1 MNFPKIF
8 SINLYYKLKIII
20 VIFSIS
26 SIGYPISIKTKIVD
40 IKGKPHISILEFAK
54 NHKLQG
60 INYAEKN
67 KFELRYFGKKIVFS
81 GKCSFVKV
89 EDKILQLSNP
99 IITLDGDIYIAKNSF
114 MIVLNKT
121 ELPDAILDTSEEYI
135 ITTAPDFNLYDISI
149 DTKMNGSQITIKS
162 SKIFNLETI
171 ASSITRA
178 GWLNITIL
186 DGIVDSSSIVDSPIK
201 FPVKQIRCLQLPE
214 SAQISLLLKTKVDD
228 YEITQTKDGSAIK
241 ISLRIA
247 MTETSDRIKKSRR
260 NWLLDTIVIDA
271 GHGGK
276 DKGAV
281 SSNGLQEKTVCL
293 DISKRLGKLI
303 QNKMGVKVIYT
314 RDEDVFIPLW
324 KRTKI
329 ANESGGKVFISI
341 HANSSPHSKQANGF
355 ETYLLRPGKTQ
366 DAIEVAQRENAVIAM
381 EEAAHDYGDFT
392 DEQIILATMAQ
403 HEFMKESEFLA
414 DVIQQEL
421 DKRLKTPNRGV
432 KQAGF
437 YVLVGGSMPNV
448 LVETGFLSNRA
459 EARLLGKPSYRQKIA
474 EGIFNALV
482 NFKDKY
488 ESTII
493 GIN

>member
-1 MNFPKIF
+1 MNNKIQITIGVLF
-8 SINLYYKLKIII
+8 L
-20 VIFSIS
+20 VS
-26 SIGYPISIKTKIVD
+26 SLFPISVKTKLID
-40 IKGKPHISILEFAK
+40 INGKSYVPIMEFAK
-54 NHKLQG
+54 NHTMQG
-60 INYAEKN
+60 IHYIEKN
-67 KFELRYFGKKIVFS
+67 KFEIRFFGKKAIFS
-81 GKCSFVKV
+81 GGCSFVKV
-89 EDKILQLSNP
+89 DDNIYQIVHPVIIEGDEFYVVEEYFMQL
-99 IITLDGDIYIAKNSF
+99 LNS
-114 MIVLNKT
+114 T
-121 ELPDAILDTSEEYI
+121 DLPDAILDTSEEYI
-135 ITTAPDFNLYDISI
+135 ITSAPDFNLHNLTVE
-149 DTKMNGSQITIKS
+149 TKMNGSLVRIKS
-162 SKIFNLETI
+162 SRKFDLQTI
-171 ASSITRA
+171 ASSINKA
-178 GWLNITIL
+178 GWMNITIL
-186 DGIVDSSSIVDSPIK
+186 NGLVDSLNIVESPLDFPIK
-201 FPVKQIRCLQLPE
+201 LVRCLQLPE
-214 SAQISLLLKTKVDD
+214 SAQISLLLKSKVDD
-228 YEITQTKDGSAIK
+228 YEITQAVDGTEIQ

-247 MTETSDRIKKSRR
+247 ISANSDRIKQSRR
-260 NWLLDTIVIDA
+260 NWLLNTIVIDA

-281 SSNGLQEKTVCL
+281 SASGLQEKTVCL

-303 QNKMGVKVIYT
+303 RKKMGIKVIYT

-341 HANSSPHSKQANGF
+341 HANSFPKNRRAKGF

-366 DAIEVAQRENAVIAM
+366 DAIEVAQRENSVIAM
-381 EEAAHDYGDFT
+381 EEAAHEYGDFT

-403 HEFMKESEFLA
+403 HEFMKESEYLA

-448 LVETGFLSNRA
+448 LVETGFLSNKE
-459 EARLLGKPSYRQKIA
+459 EAKLLGKSSHRQKIA
-474 EGIFNALV
+474 EGIFDALV

-488 ESTII
+488 ESSII